1 MTLFST
7 TRSPT
12 EGSSAR
18 LGVLLGRSA
27 TPCLVRALAHGGDR
41 YFLPRSRDRK
51 RKRSTYFDE
60 DKSATSDAHEEP
72 HRDTGAAADVVS
84 IDLATAAVLQDLP
97 LETICPALPRSDS
110 KDSEVSGGEA
120 SRRPACAFFG
130 HGQDDSRVVVLTC
143 RDTTLD
149 NGSLHGQGAKGTT
162 VNTSKGFKTVDG
174 ARYGAIVNHFRPH
187 IACGLALAPSG
198 HAGSKRL
205 RKTVDGTSQ
214 LFQQFLN
221 ARVVGASSGI
231 RKSGVE
237 GSTAGTNDSG
247 RGTARETV
255 TRTSIAAT
263 NDDGVETAIFAP
275 IVGGADMRERL
286 RSLDGMLKIR
296 DCAPEG
302 YLLAGFSQG
311 ETRSQRKKLL
321 GALVQRLPTSAPR
334 MYECAVNPVDVLHA
348 VQAGMDMIAC
358 SFPDDLTRAC
368 CAATFRVDMEAR
380 RSADPDDGEEESG
393 GAGLTAGKMCLRDQ
407 IYRRDLRPMVAGCTC
422 YACENHTRAYIHHL
436 VTVHEIMGKALLDAH
451 NWHHAQRFAREIR
464 ERIATETLDAY
475 VATF

>member
-1 MTLFST
+1 
-7 TRSPT
+7 
-12 EGSSAR
+12 
-18 LGVLLGRSA
+18 
-27 TPCLVRALAHGGDR
+27 
-41 YFLPRSRDRK
+41 
-51 RKRSTYFDE
+51 
-60 DKSATSDAHEEP
+60 
-72 HRDTGAAADVVS
+72 
-84 IDLATAAVLQDLP
+84 
-97 LETICPALPRSDS
+97 
-110 KDSEVSGGEA
+110 
-120 SRRPACAFFG
+120 
-130 HGQDDSRVVVLTC
+130 
-143 RDTTLD
+143 
-149 NGSLHGQGAKGTT
+149 
-162 VNTSKGFKTVDG
+162 
-174 ARYGAIVNHFRPH
+174 
-187 IACGLALAPSG
+187 
-198 HAGSKRL
+198 
-205 RKTVDGTSQ
+205 
-214 LFQQFLN
+214 
-221 ARVVGASSGI
+221 
-231 RKSGVE
+231 
-237 GSTAGTNDSG
+237 
-247 RGTARETV
+247 
-255 TRTSIAAT
+255 
-263 NDDGVETAIFAP
+263 
-275 IVGGADMRERL
+275 MRERL